1 MNTGKLFL
9 FSLVLAGMI
18 FSVSFAQ
25 QTFDIFVASNRGI
38 SQPKLS
44 YLVRQTVKP
53 PIALRRESGHNT
65 NDIPQKPNNLMSL
78 PPAGSIVQFRRQTM
92 KNMFYNNSNTDEVYS
107 YKSNGGQHLD
117 ATRRSKQYS
126 SGTNRAFTDTP
137 SSSFSNR
144 NVRSSKSRSI
154 LAKMFKKIR
163 GFRDI
168 VPPNNQLQRSRDI
181 SSYWPDIA
189 NDKLQP
195 IGDDDV
201 YQEEDFRVFRGNG
214 NVFLPPTSTSGPA
227 IITESTQTP
236 TTRHAMYTE
245 SSQTPKIQRDT
256 MIATTPPFNVKKE
269 EESVTKTIAKEIVGE
284 HKIET
289 LSDSDKSQHQLPIQY
304 NVLNPSTESVP
315 DISSQASITTNQ
327 NRSKD
332 SQDLV
337 VSFIKYNE
345 TSLSN
350 FSFEDKKLPEN
361 IKDVNIQS
369 SIDETLKGKRKK
381 SKDLVHIVIH
391 KFPYN
396 ASDNLFK
403 KGKKSSRDKKHI
415 NHGKLYKHLLK
426 LTKPIPLNQLSI
438 RSTGVQ
444 LLSQNVKGAD
454 RSKQIIKTKP
464 IGREEESITISTTP
478 KLQQV
483 RKMSVSSR
491 FNLNIGTE
499 STTNSVFDV
508 NHRKT
513 SETDRQQADNAKN
526 NNFLPKFSTLRS
538 QGKSNIGH
546 RPTTISA
553 KNIDS
558 TVFLEELKSTNR
570 PLLATIQKKEHTTE
584 SVIKASF
591 LTKSK
596 SSRRQDTTFQP
607 LVTTNRPITA
617 NDQETTVQ
625 TTMLLTTSNQHVI
638 SSTQIDNTTE
648 LNLTYKPKTFSA
660 GEILTTKEEVT
671 TISNSVKNSSEIFSA
686 GKHDEVKTIHAIST
700 QEDNVRENVDKTI
713 LPSNMTVKVN
723 ETQNIVNNT
732 FSGGDSFDLD
742 VMSDY
747 IEEFV
752 HLKNATKNKNHRHVN
767 VNNVDGI
774 KNQNVVSI
782 KIEEEKLKLLT
793 TKMKNEKSSFDDFKM
808 TSLRTISNGGSRSP
822 TKTNL
827 AENILKHRQ
836 STFQQS
842 TTPPIKLTTEKLL
855 SQVNTA
861 KNKGYPTTVT
871 TPKQINEPTNDT
883 IKMVSNRAPPSVT
896 NTSAGI
902 LSDVTREKK
911 NINIKVK
918 SNKNVVLDPKI
929 ENSVDIVH
937 QKEQTNETVIS
948 TTEDREHNVTQILD
962 RPVNQT
968 TITKDANITITI
980 GSFSDDNNNKL
991 ASIDSKISNNSPDTI
1006 KRIKPGIRTKQQIEN
1021 QQNRKLKGD
1030 KSPNITKNDSENSG
1044 NKFNKVNILKMND
1057 KAKGESLIEAISNKL
1072 DKKND
1077 WSPPTLDITR
1087 QISNAVEINGK
1098 NFEEDSMNEQTKISL
1113 KKGNVSKLSTKIKES
1128 GEDIGRMKIKTKKSS
1143 SRKRKNQTNVKSDI
1157 GQKNTSHIND
1167 LLVDNTTKT
1176 NDLNVNTN
1184 AKSVAKNK
1192 NVKLQ
1197 ERLVTNTT
1205 FKTSGSRSNKSRK
1218 NRFPKKKRDNKSEI
1232 NLNQTKEGNNLQDS
1246 AMPIDATR
1254 ESDLSV
1260 KTNASVVLENEKEKL
1275 KEGRKTPNKPTSKNI
1290 REIVK
1295 GSQKKRDDIEIPK
1308 IENNYKTTS
1317 QRKST
1322 HINKTS
1328 KFPEGKGRKHG
1339 NISSVDMNAQTVLKD
1354 NHENLK
1360 RKEKKDSSLNN
1371 TNDIIILRIETT
1383 DRNISEGKEI
1393 PIEINPENKKLAE
1406 DKNVTMALKKAPKT
1420 MHGNI
1425 SVDKPIE
1432 MTERRDNN
1440 SNIKVNMKSFSPTL
1454 KQDNAFNKT
1463 TKVEKQI
1470 RKIHPET
1477 STKSALNIKENNHGF
1492 LEKVKSTTNKEQI
1505 KVNLMDTA
1513 TKEKQTSSLQTRA
1526 KTKISDKRNTL
1537 SAMIIRN
1544 TIKNLKNSEKGVI
1557 GIRVQEPHSG
1567 NMNQNQANKRD
1578 FENKSKSTTNTSL
1591 QSNTSTTKI
1600 ESSTSLHLNIS
1611 VDKLSEKSN
1620 LFPKSKKVFDVQVK
1634 KGQTDPQ
1641 NITTFKI
1648 VASLNTT
1655 KGTTFRPI
1663 QGKPITANVSM
1674 AMHTKVPI
1682 TDTSEDTA
1690 NREIVNTD
1698 LPNINNDK
1706 NAIKK
1711 SILAVIVPT
1720 KMHSTKVDSTTP
1732 SLFVL
1737 SQIDAKPLKKIFT
1750 KLSKTSDVMPKKK
1763 MEGRKKYEKSPER
1776 NHFVIKEN
1784 FEEDN
1789 LSFQIPL
1796 DLVTTTTPNV
1806 IDVDISNEVLAPK
1819 LSSIKVKKDIDL
1831 KPEQISDKRSDIK
1844 VVSNPS
1850 EIPTNLWPSKEENVG
1865 SKSRSDVTT
1874 HQKEKNS
1881 MIKDLKQLIPPPP
1894 PVIPTA
1900 TVATATENIIR
1911 FIGKA
1916 SDLIKKLNGKKKD
1929 LKDLMSHTNMGHLIG
1944 NTIQPVFK
1952 LSKTEQKIDLVKS
1965 TRTIMPKDTTSFPPL
1980 QPSTTPENLDGS
1992 DKDLGKGQRI
2002 SATFTLPASD
2012 VKNGI
2017 RPSAFDSRLNNVY
2030 DFDVP
2035 GGIFA
2040 KDVNGKPSGNQ
2051 PFVEWLAR
2059 GKNGQIEDIPP
2070 EILTKTK
2077 QISRRKVLESSNSSI
2092 PDILKSNLDSKTYLK
2107 PKMPF
2112 MNPLRNLQKHPNS
2125 GSCNSSL
2132 GKEEIMSLAVN
2143 VLRLL
2148 VSNLKLQQALQRS
2161 HQHIV
2166 STQFHSRRYL
2176 LIPLPEDSQK
2186 ANMTSHQFYPKIG
2199 KYTLPSSDS
2208 LQHQIET
2215 FLNES
2220 SLNAN
2225 LALSPLVK
2233 RQPLRSDRNQ
2243 TLASHEHEENVI
2255 QDRKTDNLIS
2265 SMTMKRQLLNKDSKT
2280 LFDKIAQFSKRDSI
2294 QPNAENP
2301 EGGTKTV
2308 DDKKSVSSK
2317 ARIQFH

>member
-78 PPAGSIVQFRRQTM
+78 THAGSIVQFRRQAI

-117 ATRRSKQYS
+117 ATQRSKQFS
-126 SGTNRAFTDTP
+126 SGTNRAFIDTP

-154 LAKMFKKIR
+154 LANMFKKIR

-168 VPPNNQLQRSRDI
+168 VPPNNRLQRSRDI

-214 NVFLPPTSTSGPA
+214 NVFLPPTSTSGPV
-227 IITESTQTP
+227 IYTESTQTP
-236 TTRHAMYTE
+236 TTGHAIYTE

-256 MIATTPPFNVKKE
+256 IIATSPPFVVKKE

-289 LSDSDKSQHQLPIQY
+289 FSDSDKSQHQLPVHY
-304 NVLNPSTESVP
+304 NVLNPSTETVP
-315 DISSQASITTNQ
+315 DISSQASVTTNQ

-337 VSFIKYNE
+337 VSFIKYNK

-350 FSFEDKKLPEN
+350 FSFEDKKLPDY

-369 SIDETLKGKRKK
+369 SIDETLKEKNKK
-381 SKDLVHIVIH
+381 SKDRVHMVIH

-396 ASDNLFK
+396 AIDDLFK
-403 KGKKSSRDKKHI
+403 KGEKHSRDKKHF
-415 NHGKLYKHLLK
+415 NHGKLYKHLLQ
-426 LTKPIPLNQLSI
+426 LTKPIPLNQLLIKSA
-438 RSTGVQ
+438 GVQ
-444 LLSQNVKGAD
+444 DVSKNVIGAD
-454 RSKQIIKTKP
+454 RSKQIIKTTP
-464 IGREEESITISTTP
+464 TGREEESITISTTP
-478 KLQQV
+478 ELQQV
-483 RKMSVSSR
+483 RKISVSSK
-491 FNLNIGTE
+491 FKLNAGTE

-508 NHRKT
+508 NNRKS
-513 SETDRQQADNAKN
+513 SESDRQLADNAQN
-526 NNFLPKFSTLRS
+526 NNFPPKFSTLRS
-538 QGKSNIGH
+538 QEKSNIGH

-558 TVFLEELKSTNR
+558 TVFSEEFKSTNR
-570 PLLATIQKKEHTTE
+570 PSLATIQKKEPTTE
-584 SVIKASF
+584 SIITASF

-596 SSRRQDTTFQP
+596 SSRRQDTALQP
-607 LVTTNRPITA
+607 LVTTNGPITA
-617 NDQETTVQ
+617 NNQETTLQ

-638 SSTQIDNTTE
+638 RSTQIDNTTE
-648 LNLTYKPKTFSA
+648 LTSKTQTFSA
-660 GEILTTKEEVT
+660 GETLTSKEEVS
-671 TISNSVKNSSEIFSA
+671 ISNSVKNGPETFSEILSA
-686 GKHDEVKTIHAIST
+686 GKQDEVKTIHAISI
-700 QEDNVRENVDKTI
+700 QEDKVRENVDKTI

-723 ETQNIVNNT
+723 ETQNIANNT

-752 HLKNATKNKNHRHVN
+752 HLKNATKNKNHRFVHVN
-767 VNNVDGI
+767 NADGI
-774 KNQNVVSI
+774 KKQNVVGI

-793 TKMKNEKSSFDDFKM
+793 TKMKNKKSPFDYFKM
-808 TSLRTISNGGSRSP
+808 NSLKTISNVGSMLP
-822 TKTNL
+822 TKTNP
-827 AENILKHRQ
+827 AENILKHTQ
-836 STFQQS
+836 SAFQQS
-842 TTPPIKLTTEKLL
+842 TATPVKLTTEWLL
-855 SQVNTA
+855 SLVNTT

-871 TPKQINEPTNDT
+871 TPNQINEPTKDT
-883 IKMVSNRAPPSVT
+883 IKTFSNTAPPYVT
-896 NTSAGI
+896 NTTAGI
-902 LSDVTREKK
+902 FSDVTREKE
-911 NINIKVK
+911 NINIKVE
-918 SNKNVVLDPKI
+918 SNRSVVLEPQI

-937 QKEQTNETVIS
+937 HKEQTNETVIR
-948 TTEDREHNVTQILD
+948 TTEDREHNDTQILD
-962 RPVNQT
+962 RPLNQI
-968 TITKDANITITI
+968 TITKDTNITTAT
-980 GSFSDDNNNKL
+980 DNKNNKL
-991 ASIDSKISNNSPDTI
+991 ASIDSKISSNFPDTI
-1006 KRIKPGIRTKQQIEN
+1006 KSIKSGIRTTQQIEN
-1021 QQNRKLKGD
+1021 QQNRTTKGD
-1030 KSPNITKNDSENSG
+1030 KFPNITKNDSQNSG
-1044 NKFNKVNILKMND
+1044 NKFNKVILKLND
-1057 KAKGESLIEAISNKL
+1057 KAKGEILIEAISNKL
-1072 DKKND
+1072 EKKND
-1077 WSPPTLDITR
+1077 WSPPTLDIAR
-1087 QISNAVEINGK
+1087 QIPNVVERNGK
-1098 NFEEDSMNEQTKISL
+1098 NFEKDSMNDQTKISL
-1113 KKGNVSKLSTKIKES
+1113 KKEYVSKLSTKIKES
-1128 GEDIGRMKIKTKKSS
+1128 GKDIERMKSKIKKSS
-1143 SRKRKNQTNVKSDI
+1143 SRKRKYQTNVKPDI

-1167 LLVDNTTKT
+1167 LLEDNTTKT
-1176 NDLNVNTN
+1176 DDFNVNTN

-1197 ERLVTNTT
+1197 ERLVTNPTSKT
-1205 FKTSGSRSNKSRK
+1205 FGSRSNKNRK
-1218 NRFPKKKRDNKSEI
+1218 NRFSKKKRDNKSEI
-1232 NLNQTKEGNNLQDS
+1232 KLNQTKEGNNLQDS
-1246 AMPIDATR
+1246 TMPIDATR
-1254 ESDLSV
+1254 ESDLHV
-1260 KTNASVVLENEKEKL
+1260 EANASVVSENKKEKL
-1275 KEGRKTPNKPTSKNI
+1275 KEGRKTPKNPESKNI

-1295 GSQKKRDDIEIPK
+1295 GSQKKRDDIEIHK
-1308 IENNYKTTS
+1308 IKNNYKTTS
-1317 QRKST
+1317 QKKST
-1322 HINKTS
+1322 LTNKTS
-1328 KFPEGKGRKHG
+1328 ESPEGRGRKRG
-1339 NISSVDMNAQTVLKD
+1339 NESSVDMNAQNVLKD

-1360 RKEKKDSSLNN
+1360 QMEEKNSSLNK
-1371 TNDIIILRIETT
+1371 TNDKTILKIETT
-1383 DRNISEGKEI
+1383 GRNISQGKEI
-1393 PIEINPENKKLAE
+1393 PIEINHENKKLAE
-1406 DKNVTMALKKAPKT
+1406 DMNVTMALKKAPKT

-1425 SVDKPIE
+1425 TVDKPFK
-1432 MTERRDNN
+1432 MTEKRDND
-1440 SNIKVNMKSFSPTL
+1440 SKMKVNMKSL
-1454 KQDNAFNKT
+1454 KQDNAYSKT
-1463 TKVEKQI
+1463 AKVEKQI

-1477 STKSALNIKENNHGF
+1477 STKSTLYNKENKHGF
-1492 LEKVKSTTNKEQI
+1492 LEKVKSTINKEQI
-1505 KVNLMDTA
+1505 KVNIMDTA
-1513 TKEKQTSSLQTRA
+1513 TKEKQTSSLQTGS
-1526 KTKISDKRNTL
+1526 KTKIGDKRNTL
-1537 SAMIIRN
+1537 SAKIIRN
-1544 TIKNLKNSEKGVI
+1544 TIKNLKNNEKGVK
-1557 GIRVQEPHSG
+1557 GFRVQEPHSG
-1567 NMNQNQANKRD
+1567 NMKQNQANSKRD

-1591 QSNTSTTKI
+1591 QSNTSTTKV
-1600 ESSTSLHLNIS
+1600 ESSTSLYLNIS
-1611 VDKLSEKSN
+1611 VDKQSEKSN
-1620 LFPKSKKVFDVQVK
+1620 LFPKSKTVFDVQVK

-1641 NITTFKI
+1641 NITAFKI

-1655 KGTTFRPI
+1655 KGTTFRSI

-1682 TDTSEDTA
+1682 TDTSGDTA
-1690 NREIVNTD
+1690 NRIVNTD
-1698 LPNINNDK
+1698 LPNINTDK
-1706 NAIKK
+1706 KAIKK

-1732 SLFVL
+1732 SPFVL
-1737 SQIDAKPLKKIFT
+1737 SQIDAKPLKAIFT
-1750 KLSKTSDVMPKKK
+1750 KLSKTSDGMPKKK
-1763 MEGRKKYEKSPER
+1763 MEGRKKYEKSPEK

-1784 FEEDN
+1784 IENN

-1796 DLVTTTTPNV
+1796 DLVTTTTPNL
-1806 IDVDISNEVLAPK
+1806 IDVDISSEVLAPK
-1819 LSSIKVKKDIDL
+1819 LSSIKVKKEIDL
-1831 KPEQISDKRSDIK
+1831 KPEEISDRRSDIK

-1850 EIPTNLWPSKEENVG
+1850 EIPTNLWPSKEDNVG

-1874 HQKEKNS
+1874 HKKEKNS
-1881 MIKDLKQLIPPPP
+1881 MIKDVKQLIPPPP

-1916 SDLIKKLNGKKKD
+1916 SDLIKKLNGKKND
-1929 LKDLMSHTNMGHLIG
+1929 LKDLMSHTNMGHLNG

-1965 TRTIMPKDTTSFPPL
+1965 TRTIMPTDTTSFPPL

-1992 DKDLGKGQRI
+1992 DKDLGKGQKI
-2002 SATFTLPASD
+2002 SAIFTRPASD
-2012 VKNGI
+2012 VENGI

-2077 QISRRKVLESSNSSI
+2077 QISRRKVLDSSNSSI
-2092 PDILKSNLDSKTYLK
+2092 PDILKSNLDSKTYPK

-2112 MNPLRNLQKHPNS
+2112 MNPLRNLQKYPNS

-2161 HQHIV
+2161 HEHIV

-2176 LIPLPEDSQK
+2176 LIPLPENSQR
-2186 ANMTSHQFYPKIG
+2186 ANRTSHQFYPKIG

-2215 FLNES
+2215 FLNVS

-2233 RQPLRSDRNQ
+2233 RQSLRNDRNQ
-2243 TLASHEHEENVI
+2243 RLTSHEHEENVI
-2255 QDRKTDNLIS
+2255 QDRKPDNMIS

-2280 LFDKIAQFSKRDSI
+2280 LFDKKAQFSKIDSI
-2294 QPNAENP
+2294 QSNAENL

>member
-78 PPAGSIVQFRRQTM
+78 THAGSIVQFRRQAM

-107 YKSNGGQHLD
+107 YKSNGDQHLD
-117 ATRRSKQYS
+117 ATQRSKQSS
-126 SGTNRAFTDTP
+126 SGTNRAFIDTP

-154 LAKMFKKIR
+154 LANMFKKIR

-168 VPPNNQLQRSRDI
+168 VPPNNRLQRSRDI

-214 NVFLPPTSTSGPA
+214 NVFLPPTSTSGPV
-227 IITESTQTP
+227 IYTESTQTP
-236 TTRHAMYTE
+236 TTGHAIYTE
-245 SSQTPKIQRDT
+245 SSQTPKIKRDT
-256 MIATTPPFNVKKE
+256 IIATSPPFVVKKE

-289 LSDSDKSQHQLPIQY
+289 FSDSDKSQHQLPVHY
-304 NVLNPSTESVP
+304 NVLNPSTETVP
-315 DISSQASITTNQ
+315 DISSQASVTTNQ

-337 VSFIKYNE
+337 VSFIKYNK

-350 FSFEDKKLPEN
+350 FSFEDKKLPDN

-369 SIDETLKGKRKK
+369 SIDETLKEKNKK
-381 SKDLVHIVIH
+381 YKDRVHIVIH

-396 ASDNLFK
+396 AIDDLF
-403 KGKKSSRDKKHI
+403 KGKKHSRDKKHF
-415 NHGKLYKHLLK
+415 NHGKLFKHLLQ
-426 LTKPIPLNQLSI
+426 LTKPIPLNQLLIKSA
-438 RSTGVQ
+438 GVQ
-444 LLSQNVKGAD
+444 DVSKNVIGAD
-454 RSKQIIKTKP
+454 RSKQIIKATS

-478 KLQQV
+478 ELQQV
-483 RKMSVSSR
+483 RTISVSSR
-491 FNLNIGTE
+491 FKLNAGTE

-508 NHRKT
+508 NNRKS
-513 SETDRQQADNAKN
+513 SESDRQQADNAQN
-526 NNFLPKFSTLRS
+526 NNFPPKFSTLRS
-538 QGKSNIGH
+538 QEKSNIGH

-558 TVFLEELKSTNR
+558 TVFSEEFKSTNR
-570 PLLATIQKKEHTTE
+570 PSLATIQRKEPTTE
-584 SVIKASF
+584 SIITASF

-596 SSRRQDTTFQP
+596 SSRRQDTSLQP
-607 LVTTNRPITA
+607 LVTTNGPIIA
-617 NDQETTVQ
+617 NNPETTDQ
-625 TTMLLTTSNQHVI
+625 TTMLLTTSNQHVLN
-638 SSTQIDNTTE
+638 STQIDNKTE
-648 LNLTYKPKTFSA
+648 LSSRTKTFSA
-660 GEILTTKEEVT
+660 GETLTTKEEVS
-671 TISNSVKNSSEIFSA
+671 ISNSVKNSPGVFSKILST
-686 GKHDEVKTIHAIST
+686 GKQDDVKMIHAISI
-700 QEDNVRENVDKTI
+700 QEDKVRENVDKTI

-723 ETQNIVNNT
+723 ETQNIANNT
-732 FSGGDSFDLD
+732 FSGGDSFALD

-752 HLKNATKNKNHRHVN
+752 HLKNATKNKKHRFVHVN
-767 VNNVDGI
+767 NADGI
-774 KNQNVVSI
+774 EKQNVVGI

-793 TKMKNEKSSFDDFKM
+793 TKMKNKKNTFDDFKM
-808 TSLRTISNGGSRSP
+808 NSLRTVSNGGSMSP
-822 TKTNL
+822 TKTNP
-827 AENILKHRQ
+827 AENILKHTQ
-836 STFQQS
+836 SSFQQA
-842 TTPPIKLTTEKLL
+842 TTPLVKLTTERLL
-855 SQVNTA
+855 SQVNTT

-871 TPKQINEPTNDT
+871 TPKQINEPTKDT
-883 IKMVSNRAPPSVT
+883 IKTFSNTAPPSVT
-896 NTSAGI
+896 NTTAGK

-911 NINIKVK
+911 NMNIKVK
-918 SNKNVVLDPKI
+918 SNKSVVLNPKI
-929 ENSVDIVH
+929 ENNVDIVH

-948 TTEDREHNVTQILD
+948 TTEDREHNDTQLKILD
-962 RPVNQT
+962 SPVNQT
-968 TITKDANITITI
+968 TITKDANITTTI
-980 GSFSDDNNNKL
+980 GSFSDDKNNKL
-991 ASIDSKISNNSPDTI
+991 ASIDSKISSNFPDTI
-1006 KRIKPGIRTKQQIEN
+1006 RPGIRTKQQIEN
-1021 QQNRKLKGD
+1021 QQNRKPKGD
-1030 KSPNITKNDSENSG
+1030 KSPNITKNDSQNSG
-1044 NKFNKVNILKMND
+1044 NKFNEVNNLKLND
-1057 KAKGESLIEAISNKL
+1057 RAKGEALSNKL
-1072 DKKND
+1072 EKKND
-1077 WSPPTLDITR
+1077 LSPPTLDITR
-1087 QISNAVEINGK
+1087 QISNAVEVNRK

-1113 KKGNVSKLSTKIKES
+1113 KKEKVSKLSNKIKES
-1128 GEDIGRMKIKTKKSS
+1128 GEDIERMKSKTKNSS
-1143 SRKRKNQTNVKSDI
+1143 SRNGKNQTNVKPDI

-1167 LLVDNTTKT
+1167 LLVDNTSKT
-1176 NDLNVNTN
+1176 NDFNVNTN

-1192 NVKLQ
+1192 KVKLQ

-1205 FKTSGSRSNKSRK
+1205 SKTSGSRSNKSRK

-1232 NLNQTKEGNNLQDS
+1232 KLNQTKEGNNLQDR

-1254 ESDLSV
+1254 ESDLYV
-1260 KTNASVVLENEKEKL
+1260 KTNASVVSENEKEKL
-1275 KEGRKTPNKPTSKNI
+1275 KNGRKIPKKPESKNV

-1295 GSQKKRDDIEIPK
+1295 GSQKKRDDLEIPK
-1308 IENNYKTTS
+1308 NENNYKTTS

-1322 HINKTS
+1322 LINKTS
-1328 KFPEGKGRKHG
+1328 KSPEGKGRKRG
-1339 NISSVDMNAQTVLKD
+1339 NISSVDMNAQNVLKD

-1360 RKEKKDSSLNN
+1360 RKEKKDSSLNKKN
-1371 TNDIIILRIETT
+1371 YTTVLKIETT
-1383 DRNISEGKEI
+1383 DRNILQVKEI

-1406 DKNVTMALKKAPKT
+1406 DTNVTMALKKAPKT

-1425 SVDKPIE
+1425 SVGKPFE
-1432 MTERRDNN
+1432 MTEQRDNN
-1440 SNIKVNMKSFSPTL
+1440 SNIKVNMKSLSPTL
-1454 KQDNAFNKT
+1454 KQDNAFNKAA
-1463 TKVEKQI
+1463 KVEKQI
-1470 RKIHPET
+1470 RTIHRET
-1477 STKSALNIKENNHGF
+1477 STKSALDIKEKNHGF

-1505 KVNLMDTA
+1505 KVNLMDIA
-1513 TKEKQTSSLQTRA
+1513 TKEKQTYSLQTGS

-1537 SAMIIRN
+1537 SAMIIRK
-1544 TIKNLKNSEKGVI
+1544 TIKNLKNSEKGVK

-1591 QSNTSTTKI
+1591 QSNTSTTKV
-1600 ESSTSLHLNIS
+1600 ESTTILYLNIS
-1611 VDKLSEKSN
+1611 VDKQSEKSN
-1620 LFPKSKKVFDVQVK
+1620 LFPKGKTVFDVQVK

-1641 NITTFKI
+1641 NITAFKI
-1648 VASLNTT
+1648 VASLNTS

-1674 AMHTKVPI
+1674 AMHTKVSI
-1682 TDTSEDTA
+1682 TDTSEDKA

-1720 KMHSTKVDSTTP
+1720 KMHSTKVDLTTP
-1732 SLFVL
+1732 SPFVL
-1737 SQIDAKPLKKIFT
+1737 SQIDAKPLKTIFT
-1750 KLSKTSDVMPKKK
+1750 KLSKTSDGMPKKK
-1763 MEGRKKYEKSPER
+1763 MEGREKYEKSPEK

-1784 FEEDN
+1784 FENN

-1796 DLVTTTTPNV
+1796 DLVTTTTPNL

-1819 LSSIKVKKDIDL
+1819 LSSIKVEKEIDL
-1831 KPEQISDKRSDIK
+1831 KPEQISDRRSDIK
-1844 VVSNPS
+1844 VESNLS
-1850 EIPTNLWPSKEENVG
+1850 EIPTNLWPSKEDNVG

-1881 MIKDLKQLIPPPP
+1881 MIKDVKQLIPPPP

-1916 SDLIKKLNGKKKD
+1916 SDLIKKLNGKKND
-1929 LKDLMSHTNMGHLIG
+1929 LKDLMSHTNMGHLNG
-1944 NTIQPVFK
+1944 NTMQPVFK

-2002 SATFTLPASD
+2002 SAIFTRPASD
-2012 VKNGI
+2012 VENGI

-2059 GKNGQIEDIPP
+2059 GKNGQVEDIPP

-2077 QISRRKVLESSNSSI
+2077 QISRRKVLDSSNSSI
-2092 PDILKSNLDSKTYLK
+2092 PDILKSNLDSKTYPK

-2112 MNPLRNLQKHPNS
+2112 MNPLRNLQKYPNS

-2161 HQHIV
+2161 HEHIV

-2176 LIPLPEDSQK
+2176 LIPLPEDSQR
-2186 ANMTSHQFYPKIG
+2186 ANRTSHQFYPKIG

-2215 FLNES
+2215 FLNVS

-2233 RQPLRSDRNQ
+2233 RQSLWSDRNQ
-2243 TLASHEHEENVI
+2243 TLTSHEHEENVI
-2255 QDRKTDNLIS
+2255 QDRKPDNLIS

-2280 LFDKIAQFSKRDSI
+2280 LFDKKAQFSKRDSI
-2294 QPNAENP
+2294 KSNAENL